1 MYKMKKITII
11 AGVMLL
17 YFSLFAQT
25 SCNSGKS
32 DTSTGKETAENINKN
47 EVLAEKTEKGLTE
60 IDKVENEI
68 QTVPIKINTAEFKK
82 LVFNY
87 ETNPQQWVYEGDLP
101 AIIDFYAD
109 WCKPCKMIAPTL
121 EELQKEYAGKIRVYK
136 VNTDENSDLSAF
148 FQIRS
153 IPALLFIPLEGQP
166 QMVAG
171 ALPKESFEQAIKEIM
186 LVEKPAQ

>member
-1 MYKMKKITII
+1 
-11 AGVMLL
+11 MLI
-17 YFSLFAQT
+17 YISLFAQT
-25 SCNSGKS
+25 SCNSDK
-32 DTSTGKETAENINKN
+32 KESANTNTTNVEVNSNDALAENDNKQSESETVEP
-47 EVLAEKTEKGLTE
+47 EVET
-60 IDKVENEI
+60 DI
-68 QTVPIKINTAEFKK
+68 QTVPVKLNTAEFKK
-82 LVFNY
+82 LVFNF
-87 ETNPQQWVYEGDLP
+87 EANPQQWVYEGDLP

-136 VNTDENSDLSAF
+136 VNTDDNPELSSF

-153 IPALLFIPLEGQP
+153 IPALLFIPAEGQP

-186 LVEKPAQ
+186 LVEKPSDNK

>member
-1 MYKMKKITII
+1 MKKVSII
-11 AGVMLL
+11 AIVMLVYL
-17 YFSLFAQT
+17 SLFAQT
-25 SCNSGKS
+25 SCKSEKKESVNNQTAGVEVNSNDELAENDKKQS
-32 DTSTGKETAENINKN
+32 DTVQPVVET
-47 EVLAEKTEKGLTE
+47 
-60 IDKVENEI
+60 EI
-68 QTVPIKINTAEFKK
+68 QTVPVKLNTEEFKK

-87 ETNPQQWVYEGDLP
+87 EANPQQWVYEGDLP

-136 VNTDENSDLSAF
+136 VNTDDNPELSSF

-153 IPALLFIPLEGQP
+153 IPALLFIPAEGQP

-186 LVEKPAQ
+186 LVEKPTDNK

>member
-1 MYKMKKITII
+1 MDKMKKMTII

-25 SCNSGKS
+25 SCNSAKI
-32 DTSTGKETAENINKN
+32 DDKTGSETAENKNKN
-47 EVLAEKTEKGLTE
+47 DVKEENADKGLTKG
-60 IDKVENEI
+60 DNLKNEI

-87 ETNPQQWVYEGDLP
+87 EANPQQWVYEGDLP

-136 VNTDENSDLSAF
+136 VNTDENKDLSAF

-186 LVEKPAQ
+186 LVEKPTE